1 MKERILQTIAN
12 TFHPM
17 FSLMWATVILLYYSP
32 LLMLSSSAKW
42 TLFGEVALMSFVMPM
57 VLIYWLYKMGKVA
70 DMALHD
76 RQDRKIPLIAQV
88 CYMLVLVNVLKYQ
101 GLPNWAL
108 HFYQGGVAL
117 SVVAWIVSIKWKISG
132 HAMGNAA
139 ITTAVF
145 ILYCRYPLLVPFA
158 LPIGFL
164 VLTGL
169 IGSIRLYFNRHTLG
183 QVAAGALAGS
193 LCMLCCM

>member
-117 SVVAWIVSIKWKISG
+117 SVVAWIVS
-132 HAMGNAA
+132 M
-139 ITTAVF
+139 
-145 ILYCRYPLLVPFA
+145 
-158 LPIGFL
+158 LPI
-164 VLTGL
+164 V
-169 IGSIRLYFNRHTLG
+169 
-183 QVAAGALAGS
+183 
-193 LCMLCCM
+193 